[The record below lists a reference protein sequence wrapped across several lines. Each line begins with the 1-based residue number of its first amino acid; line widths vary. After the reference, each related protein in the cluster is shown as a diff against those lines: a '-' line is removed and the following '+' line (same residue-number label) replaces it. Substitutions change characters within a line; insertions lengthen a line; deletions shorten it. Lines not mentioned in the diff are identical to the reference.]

1 MRDFITCLEFLTR
14 IRFSHRTDWRDE
26 DFSRSVPY
34 FPLVGLVIGLFLGAV
49 NYLLLLLS
57 VPDFTRAALL
67 ILAEIIITGGLMY
80 DGFMDT
86 SDGVFSARSRERMLE
101 IMKDSHVG
109 SNAVLAIIVLIL
121 LKVSAYL
128 AIRPEM
134 LTGTLIAMSVAT
146 RTFMVIFIVN
156 FPYARKTGIG
166 HMFTMYAKPVYTVI
180 AMALGIAIT
189 ALCGGL
195 YLVLMA
201 VTFVLVFGIAKF
213 LQSQLGGL
221 TGDTYGALTECGNVL
236 YLLCAA
242 VIGPLLAFGFY
253 DYNSILSL
261 F

>member
-34 FPLVGLVIGLFLGAV
+34 FPLVGLVIGAFLGAV
-49 NYLLLLLS
+49 NYALVMVA
-57 VPDFTRAALL
+57 VPDFMRAALL

-109 SNAVLAIIVLIL
+109 SNAVLAVIVLIL

-128 AIRPEM
+128 AIYPQL
-134 LTGTLIAMSVAT
+134 LTPALIAMSVAT

-156 FPYARKTGIG
+156 FPYLPAGDGSYFCAGIW
-166 HMFTMYAKPVYTVI
+166 HCQIFAKPAGRADGRHLRRADGVRQRAVPAY
-180 AMALGIAIT
+180 AGNWRALFGAW
-189 ALCGGL
+189 LL
-195 YLVLMA
+195 YLPQH
-201 VTFVLVFGIAKF
+201 I
-213 LQSQLGGL
+213 
-221 TGDTYGALTECGNVL
+221 
-236 YLLCAA
+236 
-242 VIGPLLAFGFY
+242 
-253 DYNSILSL
+253 
-261 F
+261 